1 MTRASLNRRLAI
13 IYFICGLVL
22 TISLAARLATAVPG
36 WEGIPVLKAAPLLY
50 DYMRDMALVFVTMV
64 AAYLANVFQKRTKF
78 VASLEE
84 EWRAMVK
91 TKTALIQFC
100 ERENMTLDDYF
111 EAYGQISAT
120 LDNMRIVYRNVGET
134 DELIG
139 LYPYSPLHDMRRA
152 LETLDPRKRSDGQ
165 ILTEQRRVVC
175 AAIQQSF
182 SALRETFLEE
192 LDLEEPTHGQLV
204 SGARRVK
211 RPGATRKA
219 SGSQKRQQKK
229 LRSHIES
236 ETDKAVAL
244 LLAEA
249 YAREQARDMNN
260 PHTETTAVQV

>member
-1 MTRASLNRRLAI
+1 MTRASLNRRLRL
-13 IYFICGLVL
+13 IYVLCALVL
-22 TISLAARLATAVPG
+22 AIALIARLAKHVPG
-36 WEGIPVLKAAPLLY
+36 LQDKPVLDVALLVY

-64 AAYLANVFQKRTKF
+64 AAYLANVFQMRTKF

-91 TKTALIQFC
+91 TKTKLVTFC
-100 ERENMTLDDYF
+100 ERDDTTLDDYLH
-111 EAYGQISAT
+111 AYGRMSAT

-152 LETLDPRKRSDGQ
+152 LETLDPRSGDVVSIER
-165 ILTEQRRVVC
+165 RRVAC
-175 AAIQQSF
+175 DAIRQSF

-204 SGARRVK
+204 SGARRIK
-211 RPGATRKA
+211 QSGATRRA
-219 SGSQKRQQKK
+219 RWRQKRQQRNLAK
-229 LRSHIES
+229 RANGAG
-236 ETDKAVAL
+236 DDAVAG

-249 YAREQARDMNN
+249 YAREQTREAAGNQSQLHRNR
-260 PHTETTAVQV
+260 